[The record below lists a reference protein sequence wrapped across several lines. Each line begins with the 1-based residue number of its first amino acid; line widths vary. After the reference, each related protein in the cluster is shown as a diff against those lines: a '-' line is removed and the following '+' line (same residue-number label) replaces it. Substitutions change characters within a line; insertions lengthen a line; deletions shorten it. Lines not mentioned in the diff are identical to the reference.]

1 MSVFL
6 RAHAYLSL
14 LIFTALSVAIPFQGN
29 TGEQK
34 RLTLLRAY
42 TQPNLRGREPH
53 GFSWSRDDKFVAYA
67 WNEKGWS
74 FNEIWVM
81 DVSSGEKWR
90 VSDLESIQL
99 AEAREAN
106 MEVKEVED
114 RKTDKE
120 LVEDVHRY
128 GGAGSPTWGS
138 DGMLYVPWAG
148 DIWRLSPDK
157 PVSRA
162 DGQLEYAAPDL
173 FLNLQ
178 GWVGGL
184 SFSDDGTQLGF
195 QYENCYWVYDL
206 RKGSLREVAQGS
218 GGRGQGSFNWSP
230 DGRFIAF
237 SRVDSSG
244 LRQINLV
251 DFIPDNIA
259 SWPVNRAR
267 PGDMIDRVQIG
278 IADMARTGRKRNDP
292 RMLKLGDSEEVYV
305 YDMRWSPSGRYLM
318 IGMLSKDTRSYD
330 IYIAEPASGRTARVW
345 SETDEAW
352 YNRTT
357 GPQWLGDDSI
367 VLCSEKDGWGHL
379 YRLDISSWSFP
390 PESESKPEYSAGK
403 EAKTEAESDK
413 GKDKGKELVPDGIAK
428 PFVPTLP
435 AAVQLTSGDYEVTQ
449 LYIPQGGSVI
459 YFVSSQ
465 GGPDRRD
472 LYSMPPSGGRINR
485 LTSGLGVSNIAGWYR
500 ERGGPINWAEDKA
513 IVSSSTPERGPFYNI
528 VDLISGKQTCA
539 ILRDHP
545 TEFYS
550 YRWVTPES
558 VRIQNEKD
566 GEYFSARVFRP
577 AYAQAGEK
585 RPVIVY
591 VHGAGYAQTALR
603 SYDWLDAVS
612 MYMADTLGYIVVDID
627 YRGSSGYGR
636 KWRTDVFHKLGELEV
651 SDAESAAHYFIK
663 SGEGDAGCVG
673 IWGWSY
679 GGFLTNMAMFRTP
692 ETFKAGVS
700 VAAVSKWWNYNSWY
714 VSERLGDPQQN
725 KDAYKRSDPIEYAG
739 GLQGQLLMVHGIRD
753 DNVLFQD
760 FAQLTKKLLDAG
772 KHVDMMVYPE
782 MGHGPASDENMVH
795 IAETVSWY
803 FLKHFG
809 LGAGAQGPDPKD
821 SLETYLARKKLDRE
835 AIKKQE
841 AADL

>member
-1 MSVFL
+1 MASFIRGYVY
-6 RAHAYLSL
+6 RSL
-14 LIFTALSVAIPFQGN
+14 LVFAGLIITLPLQTKA
-29 TGEQK
+29 TEDK

-53 GFSWSRDDKFVAYA
+53 GFAWRRDDKLVAYA

-74 FNEIWVM
+74 FNEIWVL

-90 VSDLESIQL
+90 VSDFESTQL

-106 MEVKEVED
+106 KEVKEVEG
-114 RKTDKE
+114 RKTDKD
-120 LVEDVHRY
+120 LIEDVHRY

-157 PVSRA
+157 PA
-162 DGQLEYAAPDL
+162 NLGGGQPEYAAPEL
-173 FLNLQ
+173 FLDLQ

-184 SFSDDGTQLGF
+184 SFSEDGKQLGF
-195 QYENCYWVYDL
+195 EYDNCYWVYDMG
-206 RKGSLREVAQGS
+206 KGSLREVAQGS
-218 GGRGQGSFNWSP
+218 GGRGQGSFSWSKNE
-230 DGRFIAF
+230 RFIAF
-237 SRVDSSG
+237 SRVDSTG

-251 DFIPDNIA
+251 DFIHENIA
-259 SWPVNRAR
+259 AWPVNRSR

-278 IADMARTGRKRNDP
+278 IADMTRTGLKRNEP
-292 RMLKLGDSEEVYV
+292 RMLKLGESEEVYL

-318 IGMLSKDTRSYD
+318 IGMLSKDTRAYD
-330 IYIAEPASGRTARVW
+330 IYIAEPASGRTAKVW
-345 SETDEAW
+345 SEKDEAW

-357 GPQWLGDDSI
+357 DPQWLGDDSI

-379 YRLDISSWSFP
+379 YKLDISSWSFP
-390 PESESKPEYSAGK
+390 PEKDSKPEDTSIADTKKVVEGEK
-403 EAKTEAESDK
+403 E
-413 GKDKGKELVPDGIAK
+413 KELPPDGIAK

-435 AAVQLTSGDYEVTQ
+435 APVQLTSGEYEVTQ
-449 LYIPQGGSVI
+449 LYIPQDGSVL
-459 YFVSSQ
+459 YFASSQ
-465 GGPDRRD
+465 AGTDRRD
-472 LYSMPPSGGRINR
+472 IYSISPSGGNKKR
-485 LTSGLGVSNIAGWYR
+485 LTAGLGVSYISGWYL
-500 ERGGPINWAEDKA
+500 EKGGPINWAESQA

-528 VDLISGKQTCA
+528 VELASGEQACA

-550 YRWVTPES
+550 YRLVTPEA

-566 GEYFSARVFRP
+566 SEYFSARVFRP
-577 AYAQAGEK
+577 PYAQAGEK

-591 VHGAGYAQTALR
+591 VHGAGYAQSALR

-612 MYMADTLGYIVVDID
+612 VYMADTLGYIVVDID

-636 KWRTDVFHKLGELEV
+636 KWRTDVFNKLGELEV
-651 SDAESAAHYFIK
+651 SDAESAAHYIIK
-663 SGEGDAGCVG
+663 NGEGDADCVG

-679 GGFLTNMAMFRTP
+679 GGFLTNMVMFRAP

-725 KDAYKRSDPIEYAG
+725 KEAYKKSDPIEYAD
-739 GLQGQLLMVHGIRD
+739 GLQGRLLMIHGIRD

-760 FAQLTKKLLDAG
+760 FAQLTNKLLEAG
-772 KHVDMMVYPE
+772 KHVDMMVYPQ

-803 FLKHFG
+803 FLKQFG
-809 LGAGAQGPDPKD
+809 LGPGAQGPDTKD
-821 SLETYLARKKLDRE
+821 SIEVYLAKKKLEKD
-835 AIKKQE
+835 AGKLQE
-841 AADL
+841 AVRP